1 MFLDLERRMRFSR
14 YFRCLAILLGFI
26 PIGSPVHGYN
36 LFGPYPW
43 GDDGTTYY
51 NKWGD
56 IFTPGSPG
64 GTITWS
70 IMPDGTTIDPAF
82 NDPNISGV
90 SSLNAIMN
98 GLGYQQALGAIER
111 SLAQWSAAANIYFV
125 QVPDSGAPFHG
136 ATATYPNT
144 GHIRL
149 GAFPINA
156 GIGAV
161 GYAPPPNGGNLEG
174 DVLLNAN
181 STFFFD
187 NGAEGELIDVFND
200 FESLVIHELG
210 HAIGL
215 AHSDAQSVMSVNYD
229 IYKYVNRLL
238 DPDDVAAAQFLYGP
252 ALQADFDHDGAVDGD
267 DLATWKTGFG
277 ATVGVTPAIGDA
289 DRNGQIDGADFLV
302 WQRESQASPSGA
314 VAGTAVPE
322 PPTVALLSSALGG
335 ALVNHRRRR
344 SMDRRSLNNA
354 Q

>member
-1 MFLDLERRMRFSR
+1 MDLRHQCFWMAVLSALLSFL
-14 YFRCLAILLGFI
+14 A
-26 PIGSPVHGYN
+26 PAHGYN

-43 GDDGTTYY
+43 GGSGTTYY

-82 NDPNISGV
+82 NDPNITGV

-98 GLGYQQALGAIER
+98 GLGYSQAIAAIER
-111 SLAQWSAAANIYFV
+111 SFAQWSAAANISFV

-144 GHIRL
+144 GQIRL

-187 NGAEGELIDVFND
+187 DGAEGELIDVFND
-200 FESLVIHELG
+200 FEGLVLHELG

-229 IYKYVNRLL
+229 VYKYVNRIL
-238 DPDDVAAAQFLYGP
+238 DTDDLAAAQFLYGP
-252 ALQADFDHDGAVDGD
+252 ALLADFDHDNVVDDD
-267 DLATWKTGFG
+267 DLAIWKTGFG
-277 ATVGVTPAIGDA
+277 IFSNVTQAMGDA
-289 DRNGQIDGADFLV
+289 NRNGQIDGADFLI
-302 WQRESQASPSGA
+302 WQREATIAAAPPSTA
-314 VAGTAVPE
+314 IPEPSTITILVAGL
-322 PPTVALLSSALGG
+322 ALFLVRRA
-335 ALVNHRRRR
+335 ALVRAL
-344 SMDRRSLNNA
+344 SI
-354 Q
+354 

>member
-1 MFLDLERRMRFSR
+1 MSFSR
-14 YFRCLAILLGFI
+14 RIFCMTMLLASAALGNAA
-26 PIGSPVHGYN
+26 HAYN

-43 GDDGTTYY
+43 GDEGLTYY

-82 NDPNISGV
+82 DDPNFSGV

-98 GLGYQQALGAIER
+98 GLGYTQALSAIER

-136 ATATYPNT
+136 ATATTPNT
-144 GHIRL
+144 GQIRL

-187 NGAEGELIDVFND
+187 DGAEGELIDVFND
-200 FESLVIHELG
+200 FESLIVHELG

-238 DPDDVAAAQFLYGP
+238 DPDDIAASQFLYGP
-252 ALQADFDHDGAVDGD
+252 ALQSDFDHDNVVDGD
-267 DLATWKTGFG
+267 DLAIWKTGFG
-277 ATVGVTPAIGDA
+277 ATVGVSPTTGDA
-289 DRNGQIDGADFLV
+289 DHNGQIDGADFLV
-302 WQRESQASPSGA
+302 WQLESHSGVGAAMALAS
-314 VAGTAVPE
+314 VPE
-322 PPTVALLSSALGG
+322 GSTLTLALIAMSIA
-335 ALVNHRRRR
+335 
-344 SMDRRSLNNA
+344 SLA
-354 Q
+354 RATRT

>member
-1 MFLDLERRMRFSR
+1 M
-14 YFRCLAILLGFI
+14 LLVNVAFAD
-26 PIGSPVHGYN
+26 VARGYN

-43 GDDGTTYY
+43 GDEGLTYY

-56 IFTPGSPG
+56 IFTPDSHG

-98 GLGYQQALGAIER
+98 GLGYEQALSAIER
-111 SLAQWSAAANIYFV
+111 SLAQWSAAANIYFE

-136 ATATYPNT
+136 TTATYPNT

-229 IYKYVNRLL
+229 VYKYVNRLL

-252 ALQADFDHDGAVDGD
+252 ALQADFDHDNVVDGD
-267 DLATWKTGFG
+267 DLAIWKTGFG
-277 ATVGVTPAIGDA
+277 STVGVTPAMGDA

-302 WQRESQASPSGA
+302 WQRESQSGPA
-314 VAGTAVPE
+314 VTVAAAAVPE
-322 PPTVALLSSALGG
+322 PSTAALLISAIGG
-335 ALVNHRRRR
+335 ALGNHRRLRSLERR
-344 SMDRRSLNNA
+344 SFNSA

>member
-1 MFLDLERRMRFSR
+1 MLFGRQIFLGATV
-14 YFRCLAILLGFI
+14 LAAVF
-26 PIGSPVHGYN
+26 GSATAHGYN

-82 NDPNISGV
+82 NDSNISGV
-90 SSLNAIMN
+90 SSLNAIMT
-98 GLGYQQALGAIER
+98 GLGYEQALDAIER
-111 SLAQWSAAANIYFV
+111 CLAQWSAAANIYFV

-181 STFFFD
+181 STFYFD

-238 DPDDVAAAQFLYGP
+238 DPDDVAAAQFLYGH

-267 DLATWKTGFG
+267 DLATWKSGFG
-277 ATVGVTPAIGDA
+277 ATVGVTPAMGDA
-289 DRNGQIDGADFLV
+289 DRNGQIDGVDFLV
-302 WQRESQASPSGA
+302 WQRESQSGPSAA
-314 VAGTAVPE
+314 VAGAAVPE
-322 PPTVALLSSALGG
+322 PSTVALLSSALAG
-335 ALVNHRRRR
+335 ALVYHCRLR
-344 SMDRRSLNNA
+344 SMDRHSLNNA

>member
-1 MFLDLERRMRFSR
+1 MLFGRQH
-14 YFRCLAILLGFI
+14 CLAATLFAAIFASGTA
-26 PIGSPVHGYN
+26 HGYN

-82 NDPNISGV
+82 DDPNFSGV

-98 GLGYQQALGAIER
+98 GLGYTQALSAIER

-136 ATATYPNT
+136 ATATTPNT
-144 GHIRL
+144 GQIRL

-187 NGAEGELIDVFND
+187 DGAEGELIDVFND
-200 FESLVIHELG
+200 FESLIVHELG

-229 IYKYVNRLL
+229 IYQYVNRLL
-238 DPDDVAAAQFLYGP
+238 DPDDIAAAQFLYGP
-252 ALQADFDHDGAVDGD
+252 ALKSDFDHDNAVDGD
-267 DLATWKTGFG
+267 DLAIWKTGFG
-277 ATVGVTPAIGDA
+277 ATVGVSPTTGDA
-289 DRNGQIDGADFLV
+289 DRNGQIDGADFLI
-302 WQRESQASPSGA
+302 WQLESHSGVGAATAFAS
-314 VAGTAVPE
+314 VPE
-322 PPTVALLSSALGG
+322 GSALTM
-335 ALVNHRRRR
+335 ALIAMGI
-344 SMDRRSLNNA
+344 SSLA
-354 Q
+354 RATRT